1 MVRTRAREDG
11 QNRGYDDR
19 GDGDREDPQ
28 PRVECRLTGPGEGH
42 PDQTTQDSTDSTL
55 AAVVDMLLSQRASAR
70 DARDFDTADR
80 IRHQLDELGIAVD
93 DAASGTIWRRP

>member
-1 MVRTRAREDG
+1 MLNVLGISA
-11 QNRGYDDR
+11 DDA
-19 GDGDREDPQ
+19 EA
-28 PRVECRLTGPGEGH
+28 
-42 PDQTTQDSTDSTL
+42 TTQDSIDSTL